1 MSQAQASQCIT
12 GITGEANLQPATQ
25 STRRKRQQIRAH
37 PRDRNDSGCDFACK
51 NGSVCILP
59 FHVSYPETLS
69 AGELLK
75 AGILIEAASH
85 AQDGDGMILAAT
97 SLASMGLYVSKERE
111 SVPANPLADST
122 RTKDV
127 VRVSQPESPCIPKID
142 PCIRQTATFNN
153 SESIVGIFPAYL
165 DLSPQRLSP

>member
-69 AGELLK
+69 AEELLK

-85 AQDGDGMILAAT
+85 AQDGDGIGQLQHRENSFVILLLALLLSDIRKQAEVVLLNGGLAT
-97 SLASMGLYVSKERE
+97 A
-111 SVPANPLADST
+111 
-122 RTKDV
+122 
-127 VRVSQPESPCIPKID
+127 
-142 PCIRQTATFNN
+142 
-153 SESIVGIFPAYL
+153 
-165 DLSPQRLSP
+165 